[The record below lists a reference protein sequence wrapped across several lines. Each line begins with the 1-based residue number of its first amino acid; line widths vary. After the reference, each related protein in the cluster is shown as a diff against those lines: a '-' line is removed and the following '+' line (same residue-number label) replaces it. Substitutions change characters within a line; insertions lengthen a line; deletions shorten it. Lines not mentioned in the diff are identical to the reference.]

1 MDDPLLT
8 RRHLLVAGG
17 TGLAAAGAFP
27 LTSVAARARKVPL
40 ARRGTFTSGV
50 AAGLPTE
57 RGALLW
63 TRLDEVGARAT
74 PGAKATRER
83 VRYEVAD
90 DPGFSRV
97 LVRGEVDA
105 VSVRDGTAR
114 VAVSS
119 PRLQAGRPYWYRF
132 ETRSTQSRIGRF
144 RTLRPSDSAEPVRIA
159 YFSCQRYEHGYFT
172 PQALLADDDVDLV
185 VSLGDYIYEED
196 AGPINDDRRDPSG
209 MPNGHV
215 ETLAQF
221 RARHRTYRSDERLQ
235 AMHAQHAFVSIWDDC
250 EVEGNWAGEG
260 PSSGESPVGERAI
273 PFAAKRQNGILAYF
287 EWMPVPRP
295 RGVDRFKIYRSLR
308 LGKQA
313 ELFLLDTRQY
323 RDPQP
328 CNDVAFDSGPPCS
341 TVDAPRKRL
350 GDEQK
355 AWLKERVPG
364 SPATWKIL
372 GNAQM
377 MMALDVAPGATAQ
390 VDDWSGYGAERREV
404 LEHFRA
410 RGVQNLTSIVGD
422 VHSYFAGDLY
432 TTGRIDGRRVGTE
445 FVGGSVT
452 HNSLT
457 LPGLTK
463 EQSDVITNNLPVT
476 NPHLRFADFS
486 RHGYVV
492 MEARADELR
501 VDFKGVSSVTTPT
514 AEPVA
519 VASFRV
525 ASGTPEVQRVR

>member
-1 MDDPLLT
+1 MDDVLLT
-8 RRHLLVAGG
+8 RRRLLT
-17 TGLAAAGAFP
+17 TGAAAAAASTAFP
-27 LTSVAARARKVPL
+27 LTSVAARARRVPL
-40 ARRGTFTSGV
+40 ARSGTFASGV
-50 AAGLPTE
+50 AAGLPTQ

-63 TRLDEVGARAT
+63 TRLDEVGARAA
-74 PGAKATRER
+74 PGARSTRER

-97 LVRGEVDA
+97 LVRGQVDA
-105 VSVRDGTAR
+105 VSLRDGTAR
-114 VAVSS
+114 VSVSS
-119 PRLQAGRPYWYRF
+119 PRLEPGRPYWYRF
-132 ETRSTQSRIGRF
+132 ATRSTSSRVGRF
-144 RTLRPSDSAEPVRIA
+144 KTLRPADSAEPVRIG

-172 PQALLADDDVDLV
+172 PQELLAAEDLDVV
-185 VSLGDYIYEED
+185 VSLGDYLYEED
-196 AGPINDDRRDPSG
+196 ATPINAERRDPSG
-209 MPNGHV
+209 KPNGHV

-221 RARHRTYRSDERLQ
+221 RSRHRTYRSDERLQ

-260 PSSGESPVGERAI
+260 PSSGPSPVDERAI
-273 PFAAKRQNGILAYF
+273 PFASKRQNGILAYF

-308 LGKQA
+308 LGRQA

-328 CNDVAFDSGPPCS
+328 CNDVAFDSGPPCP
-341 TVDAPRKRL
+341 TVDAPRRRL

-355 AWLKERVPG
+355 RWLKDRVP
-364 SPATWKIL
+364 SSDATWKIL

-377 MMALDVAPGATAQ
+377 MMALDVVPGGSAQ

-404 LEHFRA
+404 LEHFRS
-410 RGVQNLTSIVGD
+410 RGVRNLTSIVGD

-445 FVGGSVT
+445 FVGASVT
-452 HNSLT
+452 HNALS
-457 LPGLTK
+457 LPGLSK
-463 EQSDVITNNLPVT
+463 EQSDLITANLPVT

-486 RHGYVV
+486 THGYVV
-492 MEARADELR
+492 MEARPDELR
-501 VDFKGVSSVTTPT
+501 VDFVGVSSVVTPT
-514 AEPVA
+514 AERVA

-525 ASGTPEVQRVR
+525 ADGSPVVQRVS